1 MIKPAFYITILLFS
15 FVRQIQAQENLVPNG
30 SFEEM
35 SNCPGGIADFS
46 VLNWYSPTWGTCDYF
61 NTCNILDSGVPSNY
75 FGNQNAKTGNG
86 YVGFASLFDSTNPSS
101 REYIQ
106 VELTKELDPSK
117 LYHFS
122 CSINKSDSSSIC
134 VSEIGVAF
142 SNDPI
147 GGAYLSPILVVP
159 QITSP
164 ISNYVCDED
173 NWSQIEGF
181 FHPIGG
187 EKYLT
192 IGYFKSDDDAD
203 TIISHYSNQGLFAY
217 YYVDN
222 VFLIEET
229 EVANIFSPNEDGIN
243 DLWQFPITNFPIQ
256 IFNRWGN
263 LVKICEGGSWDGK
276 TSEGNVCSDGVYFYH
291 TICENCNFKGFIQL
305 IR

>member
-1 MIKPAFYITILLFS
+1 
-15 FVRQIQAQENLVPNG
+15 
-30 SFEEM
+30 M
-35 SNCPGGIADFS
+35 SNCPGGITDFS

-61 NTCNILDSGVPSNY
+61 NACNALDVGVPSNY

-86 YVGFASLFDSTNPSS
+86 YVGFGALFDSTNPSS

-106 VELTKELDPSK
+106 VELTKELDPGK
-117 LYHFS
+117 LYYFS

-134 VSEIGVAF
+134 FSEIGVAF
-142 SNDPI
+142 SSDPI
-147 GGAYLSPILVVP
+147 GGAYSSPILVVP

-164 ISNYVCDED
+164 VSNYMCDAD

-192 IGYFKSDDDAD
+192 IGYFKSDYDVD

-217 YYVDN
+217 YYVDD
-222 VFLIEET
+222 VSLIEET

-243 DLWQFPITNFPIQ
+243 DIYYLDIRQ
-256 IFNRWGN
+256 IGAKKAEIYNRWGN
-263 LVKICEGGSWDGK
+263 LITESVTLISWDGK
-276 TSEGNVCSDGVYFYH
+276 FNGINCSEGVYFLQ
-291 TICENCNFKGFIQL
+291 IQFENNIVNGFIHL